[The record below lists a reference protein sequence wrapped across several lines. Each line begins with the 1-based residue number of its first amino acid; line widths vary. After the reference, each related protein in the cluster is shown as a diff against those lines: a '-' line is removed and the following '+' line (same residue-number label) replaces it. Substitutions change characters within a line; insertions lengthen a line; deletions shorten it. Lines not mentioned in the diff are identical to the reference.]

1 MEHVDVPQ
9 RRARLAR
16 RHHLATAD
24 DDVVRVAGDLC
35 GLHSSDAQTVMLSAR
50 ARVGGLAVADVE
62 RALYDDRSLARILA
76 MRRTMFVVP
85 TDDVALLHA
94 ASTRAQ
100 AATQHRR
107 LVTML
112 EQGGDLDTG
121 TDVAAWLDRVCRD
134 TLAALHARGEATAT
148 ELTQDVPDLGRRIT
162 VAPDRRWGGQ
172 IGVSTRVLFLLAT
185 EGRIV
190 RGRPRGTW
198 LSTQY
203 RWAPVD
209 TWFDGRVDVDALP
222 ADQARAA
229 LAQRW
234 LHTFGPA
241 TVDDLQ
247 WWTGW
252 TKTATRQALATIDP
266 VEVDL
271 HGQPGIMLRDD
282 LDTVDAPAPWV
293 ALLPGLDP
301 TVMGWKD
308 RDFFL
313 DPDLRRHLFD
323 RNGNA
328 GPTVWVD
335 GRVVGGW
342 AQRPDGEVVVRW
354 LVDVGTDGVTRVE
367 AEAAALADWLGDVRV
382 VPRFRTPLEKD
393 LSA

>member
-1 MEHVDVPQ
+1 MEHVDVHH
-9 RRARLAR
+9 RRARLAH
-16 RHHLATAD
+16 RHLLATAD
-24 DDVVRVAGDLC
+24 DDVVRVAGALC

-50 ARVGGLAVADVE
+50 ARVDGLAVADVE

-76 MRRTMFVVP
+76 MRRTLFVVP
-85 TDDVALLHA
+85 TDDVERLHA
-94 ASTRAQ
+94 AVTRAQ
-100 AATQHRR
+100 VAPQRRR

-112 EQGGDLDTG
+112 EQGGDLDEG
-121 TDVAAWLDRVCRD
+121 TDVAAWLDRVSED

-148 ELTQDVPDLGRRIT
+148 ELTEDVPDLARRIT
-162 VAPDRRWGGQ
+162 VAPDRRWGGRF
-172 IGVSTRVLFLLAT
+172 GVSTRVLFLLAT
-185 EGRIV
+185 EGRIL
-190 RGRPRGTW
+190 RGRPRGSW
-198 LSTQY
+198 QSTQY

-209 TWFDGRVDVDALP
+209 TWFDGRVDVDALA
-222 ADQARAA
+222 ADHARVA
-229 LAQRW
+229 LARRW
-234 LHTFGPA
+234 LHAFGPA

-252 TKTATRQALATIDP
+252 TKTATRQALAAVDP

-271 HGQPGIMLRDD
+271 DGRPGIVAPDD
-282 LDTVDAPAPWV
+282 LDVAPATDPWV

-301 TVMGWKD
+301 TVMGWKN

-313 DPDLRRHLFD
+313 DADLRPHLFD

-342 AQRPDGEVVVRW
+342 AHRPDGEVVVRW
-354 LVDVGTDGVTRVE
+354 LADVGTDAVTRVE
-367 AEAAALADWLGDVRV
+367 AEATALAGWLGDVRI